1 MAKCPKTKNKL
12 KGYDIYTTEKENNKK
27 SLAYISKV
35 KEKIDC
41 EYAEITDLNEAYTLL
56 KKAKQKVFIKEELSL
71 GFVLGFIGFAIPYL
85 IENSLGSCT
94 KELAFT
100 FDAVVS
106 VVVRAIIISFVLS
119 CLVIWVIKKLANS
132 YKNTYRLFVL
142 PYEIEVL
149 ERQIKK
155 IESNNKSVQN
165 ERGLKN
171 E

>member
-1 MAKCPKTKNKL
+1 MAKCPKTKIKL
-12 KGYDIYTTEKENNKK
+12 KGYDIYKTEEKDNKK

-35 KEKIDC
+35 KEKIDS

-56 KKAKQKVFIKEELSL
+56 KKAKQKVFIKEEISL
-71 GFVLGFIGFAIPYL
+71 GLVLGLIGFGVPYL
-85 IENSLGSCT
+85 IEHTLGKYT
-94 KELAFT
+94 KELAFNYQNLILVIAAT
-100 FDAVVS
+100 FVL
-106 VVVRAIIISFVLS
+106 SFVL
-119 CLVIWVIKKLANS
+119 CVFLIWVMQKIANS

-165 ERGLKN
+165 ERGLKK
-171 E
+171 